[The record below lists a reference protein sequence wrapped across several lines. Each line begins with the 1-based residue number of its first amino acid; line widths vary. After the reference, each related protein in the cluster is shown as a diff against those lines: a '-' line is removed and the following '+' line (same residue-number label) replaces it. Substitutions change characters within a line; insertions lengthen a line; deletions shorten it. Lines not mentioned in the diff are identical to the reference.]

1 VQLEETMEDRTLN
14 IDGIN
19 IAFTRKGKGQSLLLL
34 HGYPLDRSTWNA
46 VGEMLAADFD
56 LIIPDLRG
64 FGSSDVMAADR
75 SMIEYASDLAGLMEL
90 LKIRKAHVVGHSMGG
105 YVALAFARE
114 FASKVAGLGLVSS
127 QVAADTP
134 ERKAARQATARQ
146 VMEQGVEGVAEG
158 MTLKLS
164 PDARVQTRV
173 RDVILRQRPLGLSVA
188 LDAMAGRLDS
198 TDVLRSFRLPVVIV
212 HGDADELIP
221 VDRAREMKSLVP
233 AAHYLELPG
242 GGHMPMMENPPA
254 VAEALRFLGMRED
267 KGVKILDR

>member
-1 VQLEETMEDRTLN
+1 MEDHKLN
-14 IDGIN
+14 IDGIT
-19 IAFTRKGKGQSLLLL
+19 IGFTRRGSGPSLLLL
-34 HGYPLDRSTWNA
+34 HGYPLDRSIWNTVA
-46 VGEMLAADFD
+46 GMLEADFD
-56 LIIPDLRG
+56 VIVPDLRG
-64 FGSSDVMAADR
+64 FGASDAMEADR
-75 SMIEYASDLAGLMEL
+75 SLIEYASDLAGLLEQ

-114 FASKVAGLGLVSS
+114 FATQVAGLGLVSS

-134 ERKAARQATARQ
+134 ERKSARQATARQ
-146 VMEQGVEGVAEG
+146 VMEQGVMGVAEG
-158 MTLKLS
+158 MAPKLS
-164 PDARVQTRV
+164 ADPAVRDFA

-198 TDVLRSFRLPVVIV
+198 TDVLKSFKLPVVIV

-221 VDRAREMKSLVP
+221 VDRAREMKSFVP

-254 VAEALRFLGMRED
+254 VAEALKFLAIKRD
-267 KGVKILDR
+267 KGVKLLNQ

>member
-1 VQLEETMEDRTLN
+1 MAERTLN

-19 IAFTRKGKGQSLLLL
+19 IAFARRGKGQPLLLL
-34 HGYPLDRSTWNA
+34 HGYPLDRSIWSA
-46 VGEMLAADFD
+46 VAEMLEADFD
-56 LIIPDLRG
+56 LIVPDLRG
-64 FGSSDVMAADR
+64 FGASDVMAADR
-75 SMIEYASDLAGLMEL
+75 SMIEYASDLAGLLEL
-90 LKIRKAHVVGHSMGG
+90 LKIRRTHVVGHSMGG
-105 YVALAFARE
+105 YIALAFARE
-114 FASKVAGLGLVSS
+114 FASKVAGLGLVST

-134 ERKAARQATARQ
+134 DRKAARQATARQ
-146 VMEQGVEGVAEG
+146 VMEGGVEGVAEG
-158 MTLKLS
+158 MTTKLS
-164 PDARVQTRV
+164 PDARVQVKV
-173 RDVILRQRPLGLSVA
+173 REVIGRQRPLGLSVA

-198 TDVLRSFRLPVVIV
+198 TDVLRSIKVPVVIV

-254 VAEALRFLGMRED
+254 VAEALRFLGMSKE